1 VLWAHSSAMVS
12 PMNATLKR
20 LLRPLWYLLAAIF
33 LLEAWLWDTLAPA
46 VAWLVRRLPFQALK
60 DAIAAGI
67 ARLPPW
73 LTLFIFAIPGLI
85 LLPFKLVGLWLIG
98 TGHPLLGVAV
108 FFLAKTVGLAVTAF
122 LFETCRPKLMELAW
136 FRRFYGLVMRA
147 RAWAH
152 RMLEPFVRR
161 IRAVKRL
168 VAARVAALGSG
179 NGSFGRMVRRLRTRA
194 RRRSAQS

>member
-1 VLWAHSSAMVS
+1 MG
-12 PMNATLKR
+12 PMLRR
-20 LLRPLWYLLAAIF
+20 LTRPFWYLLAAIF
-33 LLEAWLWDTLAPA
+33 LFEAWLWDTLAPA
-46 VAWLVRRLPFQALK
+46 VGWLVRALPFKTLK
-60 DAIAAGI
+60 EAIATGI

-73 LTLFIFAIPGLI
+73 LTLFVFAIPGLV

-136 FRRFYGLVMRA
+136 FRRLYDVVMRG

-152 RMLEPFVRR
+152 RMLEPFMRR
-161 IRAVKRL
+161 LRALKV
-168 VAARVAALGSG
+168 VIARKVAALLPKGG
-179 NGSFGRMVRRLRTRA
+179 AFGRMARRLRQRA
-194 RRRSAQS
+194 RSRSQPAR